1 MGLCCGDY
9 NFIIKK
15 DSDIYVRRQCDI
27 HAAFCIRLCVIMGAS
42 GFYERFMN
50 SKKKRQVNLTL
61 PGRLNQKLNSLDD
74 GFWFYL
80 SGLNYD
86 NIYDNEA

>member
-1 MGLCCGDY
+1 MHQRLRPDHMPEGL
-9 NFIIKK
+9 KPAE
-15 DSDIYVRRQCDI
+15 DSV
-27 HAAFCIRLCVIMGAS
+27 AKPN
-42 GFYERFMN
+42 YERIMN
-50 SKKKRQVNLTL
+50 SKEKRQVNLTL

-86 NIYDNEA
+86 NIYDDEA